1 MIIECP
7 ACSKKFNIDEKL
19 IQDEGRLLKC
29 GNCDHTWFFKKDEN
43 IKLEAETTKLN
54 EINQNKS
61 EFNTG
66 PVEEPI
72 KQKKKIRKKI
82 PKKSSTK
89 ESTSKELVSIEKSSV
104 SRENNIIK
112 KIFLIIISI
121 IAFILLID
129 TFKNQ
134 ISVIFPG
141 ILKMSD
147 SLYLVINDL
156 KLFIKD
162 FTQVKMIQ
170 IITKPFRWFFKLEAA
185 SGFGLTFAAIIALIG
200 KKSNLSELYFST
212 LNKYLFF

>member
-19 IQDEGRLLKC
+19 IPDEGRLLKC
-29 GNCDHTWFFKKDEN
+29 GNCDHTWFYKKEEN
-43 IKLEAETTKLN
+43 LKLETETIKIN
-54 EINQNKS
+54 EIEENKS
-61 EFNTG
+61 EINIE
-66 PVEEPI
+66 PVDEPI
-72 KQKKKIRKKI
+72 KQTKKVKKKIS
-82 PKKSSTK
+82 KKSSTK
-89 ESTSKELVSIEKSSV
+89 ESTSKELVSIDKSSI

-112 KIFLIIISI
+112 KIFLIIVSI

-141 ILKMSD
+141 IIQMSD

-162 FTQVKMIQ
+162 LV
-170 IITKPFRWFFKLEAA
+170 R
-185 SGFGLTFAAIIALIG
+185 
-200 KKSNLSELYFST
+200 
-212 LNKYLFF
+212 

>member
-7 ACSKKFNIDEKL
+7 ACSKKFSIDEKL
-19 IQDEGRLLKC
+19 IPNEGRLLKC
-29 GNCDHTWFFKKDEN
+29 GNCDHTWFFKKEEKL
-43 IKLEAETTKLN
+43 KLEAETIKLN
-54 EINQNKS
+54 ENKENKS
-61 EFNTG
+61 EINIE

-72 KQKKKIRKKI
+72 KQTKKIRKKI

-89 ESTSKELVSIEKSSV
+89 ESTSKELVSIDKSSV
-104 SRENNIIK
+104 LRENYIIK

-121 IAFILLID
+121 IAFILLLD

-141 ILKMSD
+141 ILNMLD

-162 FTQVKMIQ
+162 LV
-170 IITKPFRWFFKLEAA
+170 R
-185 SGFGLTFAAIIALIG
+185 
-200 KKSNLSELYFST
+200 
-212 LNKYLFF
+212 

>member
-19 IQDEGRLLKC
+19 IPDEGRLLKC
-29 GNCDHTWFFKKDEN
+29 GNCDHTWFYKKEDN
-43 IKLEAETTKLN
+43 LKLETETIKIN
-54 EINQNKS
+54 EINENKS
-61 EFNTG
+61 EINIEA
-66 PVEEPI
+66 VDVPI
-72 KQKKKIRKKI
+72 KETKKIRKKI
-82 PKKSSTK
+82 SKKSSTK
-89 ESTSKELVSIEKSSV
+89 ESTSKELVSIDKSSV

-121 IAFILLID
+121 IAFILLMD

-147 SLYLVINDL
+147 SLYQVINDL

-162 FTQVKMIQ
+162 LV
-170 IITKPFRWFFKLEAA
+170 R
-185 SGFGLTFAAIIALIG
+185 
-200 KKSNLSELYFST
+200 
-212 LNKYLFF
+212 

>member
-7 ACSKKFNIDEKL
+7 ACSKKFNINEKL
-19 IQDEGRLLKC
+19 IPDEGRLLKC
-29 GNCDHTWFFKKDEN
+29 GNCNHTWFFKKEEN
-43 IKLEAETTKLN
+43 IKIEAETPKLS
-54 EINQNKS
+54 EIKENKS
-61 EFNTG
+61 EINTE
-66 PVEEPI
+66 PVEETI
-72 KQKKKIRKKI
+72 KQTKKIRKRI
-82 PKKSSTK
+82 SKKSSIK
-89 ESTSKELVSIEKSSV
+89 ESTSKELVSIHKSSV

-134 ISVIFPG
+134 ISLIFPG

-162 FTQVKMIQ
+162 LV
-170 IITKPFRWFFKLEAA
+170 R
-185 SGFGLTFAAIIALIG
+185 
-200 KKSNLSELYFST
+200 
-212 LNKYLFF
+212 

>member
-19 IQDEGRLLKC
+19 IPDEGRLLKC
-29 GNCDHTWFFKKDEN
+29 GNCDHTWFYKKEEN
-43 IKLEAETTKLN
+43 LKLEIETIKIN
-54 EINQNKS
+54 EIDENKS
-61 EFNTG
+61 EINIET
-66 PVEEPI
+66 VDVPI
-72 KQKKKIRKKI
+72 KQTKKIRKKI
-82 PKKSSTK
+82 SKKSSTK
-89 ESTSKELVSIEKSSV
+89 ASTSKELVSIDKSSV
-104 SRENNIIK
+104 SKENKIIK

-162 FTQVKMIQ
+162 LV
-170 IITKPFRWFFKLEAA
+170 R
-185 SGFGLTFAAIIALIG
+185 
-200 KKSNLSELYFST
+200 
-212 LNKYLFF
+212 

>member
-19 IQDEGRLLKC
+19 IPDEGRLLKC
-29 GNCDHTWFFKKDEN
+29 GNCDHTWFYKKEEN
-43 IKLEAETTKLN
+43 LKLETETIKIN
-54 EINQNKS
+54 EIEENKS
-61 EFNTG
+61 EINIES
-66 PVEEPI
+66 VDVPI
-72 KQKKKIRKKI
+72 KQTKKIRKKI
-82 PKKSSTK
+82 SKKSSTK
-89 ESTSKELVSIEKSSV
+89 ESTSKELVSIDKSSV

-112 KIFLIIISI
+112 KIFLIIISC
-121 IAFILLID
+121 IAFILLVD

-162 FTQVKMIQ
+162 LV
-170 IITKPFRWFFKLEAA
+170 R
-185 SGFGLTFAAIIALIG
+185 
-200 KKSNLSELYFST
+200 
-212 LNKYLFF
+212 

>member
-19 IQDEGRLLKC
+19 IPDEGRLLKC
-29 GNCDHTWFFKKDEN
+29 GNCDHTWFYKKEEN
-43 IKLEAETTKLN
+43 LKLETETIKIN
-54 EINQNKS
+54 EINENKS
-61 EFNTG
+61 EINIE
-66 PVEEPI
+66 PVDVPI
-72 KQKKKIRKKI
+72 KETKKIRKKI
-82 PKKSSTK
+82 SKKSSTK
-89 ESTSKELVSIEKSSV
+89 ESTSKELVSIDKSSV
-104 SRENNIIK
+104 LRENNIIK

-162 FTQVKMIQ
+162 LV
-170 IITKPFRWFFKLEAA
+170 R
-185 SGFGLTFAAIIALIG
+185 
-200 KKSNLSELYFST
+200 
-212 LNKYLFF
+212 

>member
-19 IQDEGRLLKC
+19 IPDEGRLLKC
-29 GNCDHTWFFKKDEN
+29 GNCDHTWFFKKKEN
-43 IKLEAETTKLN
+43 IKLDAETSKLN
-54 EINQNKS
+54 EINENKS
-61 EFNTG
+61 DINIE

-72 KQKKKIRKKI
+72 KQTRKIRKKVS
-82 PKKSSTK
+82 KKSLTK
-89 ESTSKELVSIEKSSV
+89 ESKSKELVSIDKSSV

-121 IAFILLID
+121 IAFILLLD

-162 FTQVKMIQ
+162 LV
-170 IITKPFRWFFKLEAA
+170 R
-185 SGFGLTFAAIIALIG
+185 
-200 KKSNLSELYFST
+200 
-212 LNKYLFF
+212 

>member
-19 IQDEGRLLKC
+19 IPDEGRLLKC
-29 GNCDHTWFFKKDEN
+29 GNCDHTWFFKKEEN

-61 EFNTG
+61 EINIE

-72 KQKKKIRKKI
+72 KQKKKVRKKI
-82 PKKSSTK
+82 SKKSSTK
-89 ESTSKELVSIEKSSV
+89 ESTSKELVSIDKSSV
-104 SRENNIIK
+104 SKENNIIK

-134 ISVIFPG
+134 ISIIFPG

-162 FTQVKMIQ
+162 LV
-170 IITKPFRWFFKLEAA
+170 R
-185 SGFGLTFAAIIALIG
+185 
-200 KKSNLSELYFST
+200 
-212 LNKYLFF
+212 

>member
-19 IQDEGRLLKC
+19 IPDEGRLLKC
-29 GNCDHTWFFKKDEN
+29 GNCDHTWFYKKEDN
-43 IKLEAETTKLN
+43 LKLETETIKIN
-54 EINQNKS
+54 EINENKS
-61 EFNTG
+61 EINIE
-66 PVEEPI
+66 PVDVPI
-72 KQKKKIRKKI
+72 KETKKIRKKI
-82 PKKSSTK
+82 SKKSSTK
-89 ESTSKELVSIEKSSV
+89 ESTSKELVSIDKSSV

-141 ILKMSD
+141 IVQMLD

-162 FTQVKMIQ
+162 LV
-170 IITKPFRWFFKLEAA
+170 R
-185 SGFGLTFAAIIALIG
+185 
-200 KKSNLSELYFST
+200 
-212 LNKYLFF
+212 

>member
-19 IQDEGRLLKC
+19 IPDEGRLLKC
-29 GNCDHTWFFKKDEN
+29 GNCDHTWFYKKEEN
-43 IKLEAETTKLN
+43 LKLEAETTKLN
-54 EINQNKS
+54 EIEDNKS
-61 EFNTG
+61 EINIE
-66 PVEEPI
+66 PVDVPKKET
-72 KQKKKIRKKI
+72 KKIRKKI
-82 PKKSSTK
+82 SKKSSTK
-89 ESTSKELVSIEKSSV
+89 ESTSKELVSIDKSSV
-104 SRENNIIK
+104 SKENNIIK

-121 IAFILLID
+121 IAFILLFD

-162 FTQVKMIQ
+162 LV
-170 IITKPFRWFFKLEAA
+170 R
-185 SGFGLTFAAIIALIG
+185 
-200 KKSNLSELYFST
+200 
-212 LNKYLFF
+212 

>member
-7 ACSKKFNIDEKL
+7 ACSKKFNIAEKL
-19 IQDEGRLLKC
+19 IPVEGRLLKC
-29 GNCDHTWFFKKDEN
+29 GNCDHTWFYKKEEN
-43 IKLEAETTKLN
+43 LKLETESIK
-54 EINQNKS
+54 INQIEENKS
-61 EFNTG
+61 EINIE
-66 PVEEPI
+66 PVDVPI
-72 KQKKKIRKKI
+72 KETKKIRKKI
-82 PKKSSTK
+82 SKKSSTK
-89 ESTSKELVSIEKSSV
+89 ESTSKELVSIDKSSI

-141 ILKMSD
+141 ILQMSD

-162 FTQVKMIQ
+162 LV
-170 IITKPFRWFFKLEAA
+170 R
-185 SGFGLTFAAIIALIG
+185 
-200 KKSNLSELYFST
+200 
-212 LNKYLFF
+212 

>member
-19 IQDEGRLLKC
+19 IPDEGRLLKC
-29 GNCDHTWFFKKDEN
+29 GNCDHTWFYKKEEKLKIETES
-43 IKLEAETTKLN
+43 IKIN
-54 EINQNKS
+54 EIEKNKS
-61 EFNTG
+61 EINIA
-66 PVEEPI
+66 PVDAPI
-72 KQKKKIRKKI
+72 KETKKIRKKTS
-82 PKKSSTK
+82 KKSSTK
-89 ESTSKELVSIEKSSV
+89 ESTSKELVSIDKSSV

-141 ILKMSD
+141 ILQMSD

-162 FTQVKMIQ
+162 LV
-170 IITKPFRWFFKLEAA
+170 R
-185 SGFGLTFAAIIALIG
+185 
-200 KKSNLSELYFST
+200 
-212 LNKYLFF
+212 

>member
-19 IQDEGRLLKC
+19 IPDEGRLLKC
-29 GNCDHTWFFKKDEN
+29 GNCDHTWFYKKEEN
-43 IKLEAETTKLN
+43 LKLEAETTKLN
-54 EINQNKS
+54 EIEENKS
-61 EFNTG
+61 EINIE
-66 PVEEPI
+66 PVDVPI
-72 KQKKKIRKKI
+72 KQTKKIRKKI
-82 PKKSSTK
+82 SKKSSTK
-89 ESTSKELVSIEKSSV
+89 ESTSKELVSIDKSSI

-141 ILKMSD
+141 IVQMSE
-147 SLYLVINDL
+147 SFYLVINDL

-162 FTQVKMIQ
+162 LV
-170 IITKPFRWFFKLEAA
+170 R
-185 SGFGLTFAAIIALIG
+185 
-200 KKSNLSELYFST
+200 
-212 LNKYLFF
+212 

>member
-19 IQDEGRLLKC
+19 IPDEGRLLKC
-29 GNCDHTWFFKKDEN
+29 GNCDHTWFYKKEEN
-43 IKLEAETTKLN
+43 LILETETIRIN
-54 EINQNKS
+54 EIQENKS
-61 EFNTG
+61 EINIE
-66 PVEEPI
+66 PVEETI
-72 KQKKKIRKKI
+72 KQTKKIKKKIS
-82 PKKSSTK
+82 KKSLTK
-89 ESTSKELVSIEKSSV
+89 ESTSKELVSIDKSSV

-112 KIFLIIISI
+112 KIILIIISI

-129 TFKNQ
+129 TFKHQ

-162 FTQVKMIQ
+162 LV
-170 IITKPFRWFFKLEAA
+170 R
-185 SGFGLTFAAIIALIG
+185 
-200 KKSNLSELYFST
+200 
-212 LNKYLFF
+212 

>member
-19 IQDEGRLLKC
+19 IPDEGRLLKC
-29 GNCDHTWFFKKDEN
+29 GNCEHTWFYKKEEK
-43 IKLEAETTKLN
+43 IKLEDGTTN
-54 EINQNKS
+54 TSQIEENKS
-61 EFNTG
+61 EINIK
-66 PVEEPI
+66 PIEKPI
-72 KQKKKIRKKI
+72 KQTKKIRKKI
-82 PKKSSTK
+82 SKKSSTK
-89 ESTSKELVSIEKSSV
+89 ESTSKELVSIDKNSV

-121 IAFILLID
+121 IAFILLMD
-129 TFKNQ
+129 TFKNH

-162 FTQVKMIQ
+162 LV
-170 IITKPFRWFFKLEAA
+170 R
-185 SGFGLTFAAIIALIG
+185 
-200 KKSNLSELYFST
+200 
-212 LNKYLFF
+212 

>member
-19 IQDEGRLLKC
+19 IPDEGRLLKC
-29 GNCDHTWFFKKDEN
+29 GNCDHTWFYKKEEN
-43 IKLEAETTKLN
+43 LKLETETIKINKIN
-54 EINQNKS
+54 ENKS
-61 EFNTG
+61 EINIES
-66 PVEEPI
+66 VDVPI
-72 KQKKKIRKKI
+72 KQTKKIRKKVS
-82 PKKSSTK
+82 KKSSTK
-89 ESTSKELVSIEKSSV
+89 ESTSKELVSIDKSSV

-121 IAFILLID
+121 IAFILLLD

-162 FTQVKMIQ
+162 LV
-170 IITKPFRWFFKLEAA
+170 R
-185 SGFGLTFAAIIALIG
+185 
-200 KKSNLSELYFST
+200 
-212 LNKYLFF
+212 

>member
-19 IQDEGRLLKC
+19 IPDEGRLLKC
-29 GNCDHTWFFKKDEN
+29 GNCDHTWFFKKEQN
-43 IKLEAETTKLN
+43 IKLEAENNKLN
-54 EINQNKS
+54 ETEENKLEINI
-61 EFNTG
+61 E
-66 PVEEPI
+66 PVEEPL
-72 KQKKKIRKKI
+72 KQTKKRINKIS
-82 PKKSSTK
+82 KKSSTK
-89 ESTSKELVSIEKSSV
+89 ESTSKELVSIHKSSV

-121 IAFILLID
+121 IAFILFLD

-162 FTQVKMIQ
+162 LV
-170 IITKPFRWFFKLEAA
+170 R
-185 SGFGLTFAAIIALIG
+185 
-200 KKSNLSELYFST
+200 
-212 LNKYLFF
+212 

>member
-19 IQDEGRLLKC
+19 IPDEGRLLKC
-29 GNCDHTWFFKKDEN
+29 GNCEHTWFYKKEEK
-43 IKLEAETTKLN
+43 IKLEAETTN
-54 EINQNKS
+54 TSQIEENKS
-61 EFNTG
+61 EINIE
-66 PVEEPI
+66 PVEKTI
-72 KQKKKIRKKI
+72 KQTKKIRKKI
-82 PKKSSTK
+82 SKKSSIK
-89 ESTSKELVSIEKSSV
+89 ESTSKELVSIDKSSV

-141 ILKMSD
+141 ILQMSD

-162 FTQVKMIQ
+162 LV
-170 IITKPFRWFFKLEAA
+170 R
-185 SGFGLTFAAIIALIG
+185 
-200 KKSNLSELYFST
+200 
-212 LNKYLFF
+212 

>member
-19 IQDEGRLLKC
+19 IPDEGRLLKC
-29 GNCDHTWFFKKDEN
+29 GNCDHTWFYKKEEN
-43 IKLEAETTKLN
+43 LKLETETIKIN
-54 EINQNKS
+54 EIEENKS
-61 EFNTG
+61 EINIE
-66 PVEEPI
+66 PVDVPI
-72 KQKKKIRKKI
+72 KQIKKIRKKI
-82 PKKSSTK
+82 SKKSSTK
-89 ESTSKELVSIEKSSV
+89 ESTSKELVSIDKSSV

-141 ILKMSD
+141 IVKMSD

-162 FTQVKMIQ
+162 LV
-170 IITKPFRWFFKLEAA
+170 R
-185 SGFGLTFAAIIALIG
+185 
-200 KKSNLSELYFST
+200 
-212 LNKYLFF
+212 

>member
-19 IQDEGRLLKC
+19 IPDEGRLLKC
-29 GNCDHTWFFKKDEN
+29 GNCDHTWFYKKEEN
-43 IKLEAETTKLN
+43 LKLETETIKIN
-54 EINQNKS
+54 ENEENKS
-61 EFNTG
+61 EINVE
-66 PVEEPI
+66 PVDVPI
-72 KQKKKIRKKI
+72 KQTKKVRKKI
-82 PKKSSTK
+82 SKKSSTN
-89 ESTSKELVSIEKSSV
+89 ESTSKELVSIDKSSI
-104 SRENNIIK
+104 SSENNIIK

-141 ILKMSD
+141 IVQMSD

-162 FTQVKMIQ
+162 LV
-170 IITKPFRWFFKLEAA
+170 R
-185 SGFGLTFAAIIALIG
+185 
-200 KKSNLSELYFST
+200 
-212 LNKYLFF
+212 